1 MCECLSICTL
11 KCIPFRPFVCRF
23 VWNSCVQA
31 DDVTSWRGL
40 PPLADCRKH
49 LHTWHIQQPIAIF
62 FSSLLPAQVYLLLIL
77 EQTNT
82 FIYTYTGPPFFLF
95 GRKTTNKNRKNK
107 SWEKRFFLLYF
118 SAGRRK
124 RATHFP
130 PFSLRHF
137 HWAGRNISLTFLS
150 RNQIKINTKN
160 KARICWRL
168 CIVYKTASHILYT
181 V

>member
-1 MCECLSICTL
+1 MSVSPPSYFSYLSVSVCMCECLSICTL

-62 FSSLLPAQVYLLLIL
+62 FSSLPACASYLLLIL

-95 GRKTTNKNRKNK
+95 GRKTRNKNRKNK
-107 SWEKRFFLLYF
+107 SWEKRFFLLF
-118 SAGRRK
+118 FLLGGGNAQHIFRRFLFDISIEPDE
-124 RATHFP
+124 TSVW
-130 PFSLRHF
+130 PFCLE
-137 HWAGRNISLTFLS
+137 
-150 RNQIKINTKN
+150 IK
-160 KARICWRL
+160 
-168 CIVYKTASHILYT
+168 
-181 V
+181 